1 MKRECPPRLRKQ
13 WPNPVRLRKSGGGF
27 SLIEV
32 MVTIVLV
39 SIGLL
44 GMAALQAAALR
55 NSYASYQRSLANLQ
69 AQDATERMWA
79 SRCALRA
86 GTGLNNVRSEWQTA
100 HSAAANKVAMP
111 EWEGDIQ
118 AVSGASGSYTIT
130 ISWRERSTV
139 QGQAGSV
146 LTYSQTVSV
155 PFLSC

>member
-69 AQDATERMWA
+69 AQDATERIWA
-79 SRCALRA
+79 SRCALKA

-111 EWEGDIQ
+111 EWDGDIQ
-118 AVSGASGSYTIT
+118 PVTVAVASGSYNIT

-139 QGQAGSV
+139 QGSSRTLKLSV
-146 LTYSQTVSV
+146 CRS
-155 PFLSC
+155 